1 MQRFKKF
8 IPSNI
13 TLKNNK
19 AKYELLEEGL
29 ENDDSSYQLN
39 LMFEN
44 KHKLQLQR
52 IKMSIE

>member
-1 MQRFKKF
+1 MQRYKKF

-13 TLKNNK
+13 ILKNNK